1 MLCHRL
7 HRGNAAV
14 GHEAR
19 HPGRRPA
26 RCPACRMPASS
37 RQGRAGFCM
46 AGLSGGARVGQG
58 LRRSR
63 RPRKPCRYAA
73 WAACLRRHLRPLC
86 AASAARHVLRC
97 GAEGG
102 ASLGGVQHA
111 ARRRGI
117 AQAARLPV
125 PAQGRQGFARTAAVL
140 CPAASPMPS
149 PAGSAGPAGAC
160 AGSAG
165 SAPAS
170 RPARR
175 ADPGRRWR
183 AQAGCRTALP
193 CRGRR
198 RRIRRQAGFP

>member
-1 MLCHRL
+1 MPRSGTK
-7 HRGNAAV
+7 RAIRDV
-14 GHEAR
+14 GR
-19 HPGRRPA
+19 HDAPRAGCQHPAGRDALDSAWR
-26 RCPACRMPASS
+26 ACR
-37 RQGRAGFCM
+37 
-46 AGLSGGARVGQG
+46 GGARVGQG

-63 RPRKPCRYAA
+63 RPRKPCRRAA